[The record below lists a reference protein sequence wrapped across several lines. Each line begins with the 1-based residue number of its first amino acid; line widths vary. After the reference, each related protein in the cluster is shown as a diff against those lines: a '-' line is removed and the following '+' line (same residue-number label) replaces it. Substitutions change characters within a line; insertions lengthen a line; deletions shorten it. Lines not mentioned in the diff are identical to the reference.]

1 MSTSLSEEKRAGKA
15 RETTRDQERDKAQVD
30 VGHVIVTRS
39 RSQREVETA
48 GSSDKENMIIARAA
62 AAAAAFPLA
71 KSTKTIIPLL
81 QPVEDLMSR
90 DRGSPSKR
98 KDPLSRPL
106 LSIKSAFIKISKV
119 LAQVDRRE
127 RLMLLN
133 PSVKFFISYYLSA
146 LGRSILILL
155 RNLWVD
161 YIASD
166 DERIIS

>member
-48 GSSDKENMIIARAA
+48 GSSDKENMIIAPA